1 MAQNN
6 APAAPRRYGPNGRL
20 WNGKRPEEFNEGD
33 VRAFLADTDALLHG
47 KDDFT
52 MATNTKTAAQAAPAD
67 MDTRAGQDAEAYLL
81 FEAPIAELAGALK
94 VDIDEAVR
102 LRVEAAVGAAPMKLD
117 VSVRPIEPRGK
128 LIGIASVNF
137 GGGLVVDDF
146 KVFNGEKGLFVG
158 APSKP
163 DNSTRSGYRRTA
175 RITDDKL
182 QEALDSAAFDAYNA
196 EVEKLQT
203 RAAAVRS
210 APDKP
215 RIREQLDKAA
225 QEAAKDNAARPAPEK
240 AGKAVRDDR

>member
-1 MAQNN
+1 
-6 APAAPRRYGPNGRL
+6 
-20 WNGKRPEEFNEGD
+20 
-33 VRAFLADTDALLHG
+33 
-47 KDDFT
+47 
-52 MATNTKTAAQAAPAD
+52 MATNTNVKTATQTTPVD

-102 LRVEAAVGAAPMKLD
+102 LRVEAALGAAPMK
-117 VSVRPIEPRGK
+117 VEVNVRPIEPMGK
-128 LIGIASVNF
+128 MIGIASVNF

-175 RITDDKL
+175 RIIDDKL
-182 QEALDSAAFDAYNA
+182 QEALDSAAYDSYNA
-196 EVEKLQT
+196 EVAKLQA

-210 APDKP
+210 TPDKP
-215 RIREQLDKAA
+215 RIKEQLEKAG
-225 QEAAKDNAARPAPEK
+225 QEAARDNAARPAPAKDK
-240 AGKAVRDDR
+240 AARDDR